1 MERHTFTKA
10 DIEQGLKAASLS
22 LRKRKVTVEEVTSK
36 SKSAICIVLQLNY
49 SVYVVSRLEGFYCEL
64 E

>member
-22 LRKRKVTVEEVTSK
+22 LRKRKVTVEQVTSK
-36 SKSAICIVLQLNY
+36 SRSVICIVLQLNY